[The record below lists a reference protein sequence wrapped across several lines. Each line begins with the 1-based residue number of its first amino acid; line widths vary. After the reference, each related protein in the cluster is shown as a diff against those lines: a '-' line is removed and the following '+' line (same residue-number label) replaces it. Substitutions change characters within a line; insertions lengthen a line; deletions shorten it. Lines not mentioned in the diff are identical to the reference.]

1 MNIRNLVY
9 ALSFTFL
16 VGCATQNVGTNF
28 KAAQNVG
35 TNFKAAQNVG
45 TNFKWEDVDNV
56 KNGMT
61 ESQVISIFGKPYSR
75 SQTGNKSKLR
85 WVYVD
90 ASTINLDTKAVTFKF
105 EDGKVVGQGYVGR

>member
-16 VGCATQNVGTNF
+16 VGCAHSL
-28 KAAQNVG
+28 
-35 TNFKAAQNVG
+35 G

-75 SQTGNKSKLR
+75 SQTGNKSKLK
-85 WVYVD
+85 WVYVEG
-90 ASTINLDTKAVTFKF
+90 STMATKAVAFKF
-105 EDGKVVGQGYVGR
+105 EDGKVVGHGFVGR